1 MNQEKTFYDNLV
13 ECLKHQQKKSS
24 RTVVDSEVLKVFFST
39 STKLKN
45 TKAAPH
51 ITKATSSPSSTV
63 TEHRITPINP
73 PEFGHKQTPES
84 CPIEELSLDEL
95 RIMAVNCRRCGLCDN
110 RNNVV
115 FGEGDPHAKLMFI
128 GEGPGADE
136 DAQGRPFVGAAGQL
150 LTRMISAMQYRREEV
165 YITNIVK
172 CRPPGNRTPVPSEA
186 NSCMPYLRRQIELIN
201 PKVIVL
207 LGGTP
212 LLHILNLTGITRRR
226 GQWGEYNKIPV
237 MPTFHPSYVLRFQNT
252 VNERNIKSL
261 VWSDL
266 KTVMQFLGKPVA

>member
-1 MNQEKTFYDNLV
+1 
-13 ECLKHQQKKSS
+13 
-24 RTVVDSEVLKVFFST
+24 
-39 STKLKN
+39 
-45 TKAAPH
+45 
-51 ITKATSSPSSTV
+51 
-63 TEHRITPINP
+63 
-73 PEFGHKQTPES
+73 
-84 CPIEELSLDEL
+84 
-95 RIMAVNCRRCGLCDN
+95 MAVNCRRCGLCDN

>member
-1 MNQEKTFYDNLV
+1 
-13 ECLKHQQKKSS
+13 
-24 RTVVDSEVLKVFFST
+24 
-39 STKLKN
+39 
-45 TKAAPH
+45 
-51 ITKATSSPSSTV
+51 
-63 TEHRITPINP
+63 
-73 PEFGHKQTPES
+73 
-84 CPIEELSLDEL
+84 
-95 RIMAVNCRRCGLCDN
+95 
-110 RNNVV
+110 
-115 FGEGDPHAKLMFI
+115 
-128 GEGPGADE
+128 
-136 DAQGRPFVGAAGQL
+136 
-150 LTRMISAMQYRREEV
+150 
-165 YITNIVK
+165 
-172 CRPPGNRTPVPSEA
+172 
-186 NSCMPYLRRQIELIN
+186 MPYLRRQIELIN